1 MSVESIRQQLDLEKV
16 AFKYAYGPEEI
27 DAWLTEQLARYIAG
41 QGTEDIRDIT
51 LFRAPV
57 AVPAEFG
64 RTADNEPIMGVETID
79 AEFLFDARTGKTYP
93 RPKPAWG
100 AEPIT
105 DPGVIWVGVKGD
117 WRIQVRAR
125 FTTDG
130 VVYFVP
136 ELDRKSERAFFK
148 GFFQAAAPIL
158 PVVSV
163 ALAFLAPGLGTAIG
177 QAVLPASLAASAP
190 ILAPIV
196 GNIALGTAFSGGNV
210 EAAVIGALTGA
221 AGGLVGGQVA
231 SATESAAAGRA
242 AAAATSAALRG
253 GDIKQAVA
261 FSFASSGASALQ
273 SNLSPAAPAPPPTT
287 ETKPMSDLYSLTSGS
302 SPGLSFEPAAF
313 SADYSLAQGDGGFGL
328 KVDMPAIDW
337 GAGDL
342 YAFGGDPGFGLDI
355 SNVDWGSFEPGS
367 VDYGLDVLHSGG
379 AGLELGDLLWQTQG
393 DIDPIM
399 FTGPEG
405 PEWGWSGKA
414 SDSAVVYDGSKN
426 VQAGAPAA
434 ASGGSDLVVG
444 LTNLALAAIKVNAAY
459 QATKAPP
466 RTQTLTGTTTK
477 TANANG
483 TLTVRNTATGATA
496 VTRPEVG
503 VPYVLADGS
512 TIINNGNGTY
522 TTIKPDGSSV
532 TRSYGT
538 AGSAGAGIGDM
549 LSSVHPAVWALGAG
563 ALFMAL
569 RGGQ

>member
-261 FSFASSGASALQ
+261 FSLAQSGASSLQ
-273 SNLSPAAPAPPPTT
+273 SSIAPTSTAPST
-287 ETKPMSDLYSLTSGS
+287 EGKPMSDLYSLTSS
-302 SPGLSFEPAAF
+302 SSQGFSFEQPAAF
-313 SADYSLAQGDGGFGL
+313 AADYSLAQGDGGFGL
-328 KVDMPAIDW
+328 QVEMPAADW
-337 GAGDL
+337 ASGDI
-342 YAFGGDPGFGLDI
+342 YAFGGDPGFGLDVSGI
-355 SNVDWGSFEPGS
+355 DFGSFDPGA
-367 VDYGLDVLHSGG
+367 VDYSLGVLGSGG
-379 AGLELGDLLWQTQG
+379 AGLDFGDLMFPTAG

-399 FTGPEG
+399 FSGPEG
-405 PEWGWSGKA
+405 PEWGWTGKA
-414 SDSAVVYDGSKN
+414 SDSAVVVDGSKN
-426 VQAGAPAA
+426 APAA
-434 ASGGSDLVVG
+434 APASSGSDWVVG

-459 QATKAPP
+459 QSTKAPP
-466 RTQTLTGTTTK
+466 RTQTISGTTTK
-477 TANANG
+477 TANPNG

-496 VTRPEVG
+496 LTRPEVG

-522 TTIKPDGSSV
+522 TTVKADGSSV
-532 TRSYGT
+532 TRSYDA
-538 AGSAGAGIGDM
+538 AGGAGIGSM
-549 LSSVHPAVWALGAG
+549 LSSIHPAVWAIGGVGLVL
-563 ALFMAL
+563 ALSG
-569 RGGQ
+569 RGR